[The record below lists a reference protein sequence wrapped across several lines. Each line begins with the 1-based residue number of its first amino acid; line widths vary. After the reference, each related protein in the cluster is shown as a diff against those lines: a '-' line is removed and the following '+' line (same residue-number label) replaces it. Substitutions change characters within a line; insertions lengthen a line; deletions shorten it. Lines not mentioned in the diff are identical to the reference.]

1 MKREY
6 KTFQFQ
12 LKAANDEEG
21 TIEGYLSVFNNVD
34 LGNDRVIKGAF
45 KQTLKLHKAS
55 AQKNNSAYI
64 FPMLWQHDPNQ
75 PIGGVT
81 DAREDEYGLFTKA
94 QFDLD
99 TQRGKEAY
107 SGYKKGYLN
116 QLSIGYDVIKKSYDD
131 KGVRNLEELRL
142 WEQSTVTFAMNEE
155 ALVTGVKAGK
165 AMDKK
170 QKKDFSD
177 EYQRRQLSSWQD
189 DFYNLTG
196 ALRSAVMDAMKDDD
210 PMEST
215 MSAVQGDEDGPGFV
229 QALQEHVQR
238 GIDLGYPEYLNS
250 MQQESGPN
258 YYGIMSSDSTPARK
272 AGRAIS
278 ATNAQTIQDHIDNLR
293 TLANDHKKA
302 LHSAADDL
310 ATVLQGSEPAYTT
323 DHGTPEKSRPSD
335 QHLGKN
341 QPSSADT
348 DLETAMSQLVA
359 IRTLKP

>member
-1 MKREY
+1 MSREY

-12 LKAANDEEG
+12 LKASNDEEG
-21 TIEGYLSVFNNVD
+21 MIEGYLSVFNNVD
-34 LGNDRVIKGAF
+34 LGNDRVMKGAF
-45 KQTLKLHKAS
+45 KQTLKLHKSS
-55 AQKNNSAYI
+55 AQKNNIAYI

-81 DAREDEYGLFTKA
+81 DAREDDYGLFTKA

-116 QLSIGYDVIKKSYDD
+116 QLSIGYDVIRKSYDD

-155 ALVTGVKAGK
+155 ALVTGVKAGNK
-165 AMDKK
+165 KTMDKK
-170 QKKDFSD
+170 DFND
-177 EYQRRQLSSWQD
+177 EYRQRQISSWQD
-189 DFYNLTG
+189 DFWNLMY
-196 ALRSAVMDAMKDDD
+196 ALRSAVMDAFDVGDS
-210 PMEST
+210 PMEDA
-215 MSAVQGDEDGPGFV
+215 MSAINGSDDSPGFL

-238 GIDLGYPEYLNS
+238 GIDLDYSNYLDAL
-250 MQQESGPN
+250 QQESGRD
-258 YYGIMSSDSTPARK
+258 YYGIMSRHNTLARK
-272 AGRAIS
+272 SGRAIS
-278 ATNAQTIQDHIDNLR
+278 QANSDIIQSHIDNLR